1 MSQTAAFWFV
11 IVVLA
16 LGTWLMRSL
25 PIMLHGA
32 VATPRWAE
40 RLLRYVPVAA
50 LTALVV
56 PDLYIKT
63 GPSTRSRRTDGCGGR
78 GAARRASDE
87 ERAVDAHHRH
97 GGAVDRTGGR
107 RRRVADGGYTPSGG
121 CVTCSNL

>member
-1 MSQTAAFWFV
+1 MSQTETFWFV

-56 PDLYIKT
+56 PGSLYIKT
-63 GPSTRSRRTDGCGGR
+63 GAEYAFAPARTVAAVVALLVALRTRSVMWTLVTGMVVLWAGQAV
-78 GAARRASDE
+78 AAA
-87 ERAVDAHHRH
+87 
-97 GGAVDRTGGR
+97 
-107 RRRVADGGYTPSGG
+107 
-121 CVTCSNL
+121 L